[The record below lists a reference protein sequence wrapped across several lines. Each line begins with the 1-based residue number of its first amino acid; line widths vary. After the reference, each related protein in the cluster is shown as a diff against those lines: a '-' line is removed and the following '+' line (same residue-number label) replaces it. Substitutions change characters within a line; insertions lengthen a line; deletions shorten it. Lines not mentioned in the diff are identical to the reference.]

1 MFLFHDVKDPSSSPG
16 LSEPPG
22 PAGFQERAQ
31 SIEAQQV
38 RLLYTQA
45 PIGLVASVLNAGI
58 VAFVLW
64 NAVAHPVLIGWF
76 TLIVVVT
83 LSRFMLVRMYR
94 RAAPTADCIHLWR
107 TRFIAGVAAAS
118 VVWGAAGIVLFPP
131 ESIAHQVFLVF
142 ILGGMAAG
150 AIATLSSVMP
160 AFLVF
165 FLPTLLPVTLRLL
178 LQQGDWVLTAMGFLL
193 LSFAGVLFITA
204 RHLHTSIA
212 ESLSLRL
219 ENLDL
224 IHSLSVGKEQTEH
237 ANQQLAE
244 SNQALSAA
252 MAEVRASEERFRS
265 LSAAS
270 PIGVF
275 QTDAEGRCLYTNAR
289 WQEIAGLAPE
299 ESLGDG
305 WNRSIHPEDCDGV
318 LAEWLTSTRAGREFS
333 CEFRMLTP
341 KGESRWVHSRAAALR
356 ADSGALLGHVGTVED
371 ITERRA
377 VELMKDEFVSV
388 VSHELRTPL
397 TSIHGALGLLAGGLL
412 GPLPEKG
419 QRLLDIAVNNT
430 NHLVRLVN
438 DILDVERMKSGKI
451 TMQKQVCD
459 AAALMTQAAD
469 EMRVVAEKARITLA
483 ISPQSAQVWAD
494 PDRIVQTLTN
504 LLSNAIK
511 FSLPGAAVR
520 LSTENQG
527 DQILFQV
534 KDQGWGI
541 PADKLESIF
550 GRFQQVDSSDSRKKG
565 GTGLGLTICR
575 NIIQQHGGRIWV
587 ESTLG
592 KGSTFFFTLPAL
604 PR

>member
-1 MFLFHDVKDPSSSPG
+1 MIGYAVEELAGQPMHDVLHHSKPDGTPYPREECPISVTLKDGALHHVIDEVFWRRDGTSFPVEYTST
-16 LSEPPG
+16 
-22 PAGFQERAQ
+22 
-31 SIEAQQV
+31 SIREEGV
-38 RLLYTQA
+38 
-45 PIGLVASVLNAGI
+45 I
-58 VAFVLW
+58 VGA
-64 NAVAHPVLIGWF
+64 
-76 TLIVVVT
+76 VVT
-83 LSRFMLVRMYR
+83 
-94 RAAPTADCIHLWR
+94 
-107 TRFIAGVAAAS
+107 
-118 VVWGAAGIVLFPP
+118 
-131 ESIAHQVFLVF
+131 
-142 ILGGMAAG
+142 
-150 AIATLSSVMP
+150 
-160 AFLVF
+160 
-165 FLPTLLPVTLRLL
+165 
-178 LQQGDWVLTAMGFLL
+178 
-193 LSFAGVLFITA
+193 
-204 RHLHTSIA
+204 
-212 ESLSLRL
+212 
-219 ENLDL
+219 
-224 IHSLSVGKEQTEH
+224 
-237 ANQQLAE
+237 
-244 SNQALSAA
+244 
-252 MAEVRASEERFRS
+252 FR
-265 LSAAS
+265 
-270 PIGVF
+270 
-275 QTDAEGRCLYTNAR
+275 
-289 WQEIAGLAPE
+289 
-299 ESLGDG
+299 
-305 WNRSIHPEDCDGV
+305 
-318 LAEWLTSTRAGREFS
+318 
-333 CEFRMLTP
+333 
-341 KGESRWVHSRAAALR
+341 
-356 ADSGALLGHVGTVED
+356 D
-371 ITERRA
+371 ISERRA
-377 VELMKDEFVSV
+377 IERLKDEFVSM

-397 TSIHGALGLLAGGLL
+397 TLIHGALGLLAGGLL

-520 LSTENQG
+520 LSTESQG
-527 DQILFQV
+527 EQILFQV
-534 KDQGWGI
+534 KDQGRGI

>member
-1 MFLFHDVKDPSSSPG
+1 
-16 LSEPPG
+16 
-22 PAGFQERAQ
+22 
-31 SIEAQQV
+31 
-38 RLLYTQA
+38 
-45 PIGLVASVLNAGI
+45 
-58 VAFVLW
+58 
-64 NAVAHPVLIGWF
+64 
-76 TLIVVVT
+76 
-83 LSRFMLVRMYR
+83 
-94 RAAPTADCIHLWR
+94 
-107 TRFIAGVAAAS
+107 
-118 VVWGAAGIVLFPP
+118 
-131 ESIAHQVFLVF
+131 
-142 ILGGMAAG
+142 
-150 AIATLSSVMP
+150 
-160 AFLVF
+160 
-165 FLPTLLPVTLRLL
+165 
-178 LQQGDWVLTAMGFLL
+178 MGFLV

-237 ANQQLAE
+237 ANRQLAE

-252 MAEVRASEERFRS
+252 MTEARASEERFRS

-275 QTDAEGRCLYTNAR
+275 QTDAEGRCVYTNAR
-289 WQEIAGLAPE
+289 WQEITGLALE

-305 WNRSIHPEDCDGV
+305 WNRAVHPEDRDGV
-318 LAEWLTSTRAGREFS
+318 RAEWLTSTRAGREFS

-341 KGESRWVHSRAAALR
+341 KEEIRWVHSRAAALR
-356 ADSGALLGHVGTVED
+356 VDSGALLGHVGTIED

-412 GPLPEKG
+412 GPLPEKS

-430 NHLVRLVN
+430 NRLVRLVN

-469 EMRVVAEKARITLA
+469 EMRVVAEKTGIPLV

-511 FSLPGAAVR
+511 FSLPGATVR
-520 LSTENQG
+520 LSTESQG
-527 DQILFQV
+527 EQILFQV
-534 KDQGWGI
+534 EDQGRGI

-575 NIIQQHGGRIWV
+575 NIVQQHGGHIWV

-592 KGSTFFFTLPAL
+592 KGSTFFFTLPAS

>member
-1 MFLFHDVKDPSSSPG
+1 MFLSHEVKDPSSSPG

-38 RLLYTQA
+38 RLLYAQVPT
-45 PIGLVASVLNAGI
+45 GLVASVLNAGI
-58 VAFVLW
+58 TVFVLW

-76 TLIVVVT
+76 ALIVVVT

-107 TRFIAGVAAAS
+107 TRFITGVAAAGI
-118 VVWGAAGIVLFPP
+118 VWGMAGIVLFPP

-165 FLPTLLPVTLRLL
+165 FLPTLLPITLRLL
-178 LQQGDWVLTAMGFLL
+178 LQQGDWVLTAMGFLV
-193 LSFAGVLFITA
+193 LSFAGVLFIAA

-252 MAEVRASEERFRS
+252 MTEARASEERFRS

-275 QTDAEGRCLYTNAR
+275 QTDAEGRCVYTNAR
-289 WQEIAGLAPE
+289 WQEIAGLALE

-305 WNRSIHPEDCDGV
+305 WNRAIHPEDRDGV
-318 LAEWLTSTRAGREFS
+318 RAEWLTSTRVGREFS

-341 KGESRWVHSRAAALR
+341 KGEVRWVHSRAAALR
-356 ADSGALLGHVGTVED
+356 ADSGAPLGHVGTVED

-397 TSIHGALGLLAGGLL
+397 TSIHGALDLLAGGLL
-412 GPLPEKG
+412 GSLPEKG

-430 NHLVRLVN
+430 NRLVRLVN

-469 EMRVVAEKARITLA
+469 EMRVVAEKAGIPLV

-511 FSLPGAAVR
+511 FSLPGATVR
-520 LSTENQG
+520 LSTESQG
-527 DQILFQV
+527 EQILFQIE
-534 KDQGWGI
+534 DQGRGI

-575 NIIQQHGGRIWV
+575 NIVQQHGGRIWV

-592 KGSTFFFTLPAL
+592 KGSTFFFTLPAP